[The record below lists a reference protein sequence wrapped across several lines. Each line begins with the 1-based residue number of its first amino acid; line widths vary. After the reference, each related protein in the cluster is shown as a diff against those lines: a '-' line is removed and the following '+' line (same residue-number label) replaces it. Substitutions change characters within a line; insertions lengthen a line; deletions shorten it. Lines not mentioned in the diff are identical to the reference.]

1 MGIKKGFVKTD
12 LTIPKVEQ
20 VRDPV
25 GQNVIALEAIP
36 PAVTMVRFPAEGNA
50 SSNRSFDFGRWYGSG
65 ADEIIYACQRQI
77 ERFLATHDGDKS
89 AASVVSYCLN
99 GLNAF
104 FDYLLLRSV
113 AEDRSLKLED
123 IHRNLIDGFLV
134 FLDDGKTSAVT
145 QSTRFQAIK
154 AVLVALGQRGL
165 IQIIKTGDNATFPR
179 NAFPNIHRR
188 RQGESPMQRGHRQAF
203 AAAVKSAVMPIFQDG
218 AQPTRELLSYA
229 LLTIALHTGRNTTP
243 LLEMGPDCL
252 RSHPKD
258 KLEFLVVYKR
268 RSRQN
273 STVILG
279 SEKMIESMPTV
290 FPSVARLIRRIIEL
304 TQPLREQAPGY
315 LKQRVWLYP
324 SQSNPRAGEIW
335 ALSPSMVGLT
345 VKKLVKDFNLLD
357 ANGDPLRINV
367 SRLRKT
373 FINRINEIL
382 GDDLVATAVAAGN
395 TPQVTGN
402 IYLRPG
408 EGSKKNWKFMGVA
421 LTRELLSATL
431 GETEKT
437 PTGGCTDTK
446 TGQFAPK
453 RDGAT
458 CMNFLDCVR
467 CRNYVVTGDD
477 LYRLFSFYWRIYS
490 ERGRMDKRK
499 WERHYAHILRL
510 IDRDV
515 VQAGMQKK
523 AFTQSEVTAA
533 RERAKIDP
541 HPFWSS
547 NDPLGGVKL

>member
-1 MGIKKGFVKTD
+1 MGIKKVFVKTD

-20 VRDPV
+20 VRDRA

-36 PAVTMVRFPAEGNA
+36 PAITMVRFPAKGNA
-50 SSNRSFDFGRWYGSG
+50 SSNRSFDFGKWYGAG
-65 ADEIIYACQRQI
+65 ADEIVYACQRQI
-77 ERFLATHDGDKS
+77 ERFLETHDGDKS

-99 GLNAF
+99 GLKTF
-104 FDYLLLRSV
+104 FDYLLIRSV
-113 AEDRSLKLED
+113 AEDRALKLGD
-123 IHRNLIDGFLV
+123 INRNLIDGFLV
-134 FLDDGKTSAVT
+134 FLDDGKTSVVT
-145 QSTRFQAIK
+145 QSTRLQAIK
-154 AVLVALGQRGL
+154 AVLVAQGQRGL
-165 IQIIKTGDNATFPR
+165 IQIVKTGDNATFPR
-179 NAFPNIHRR
+179 NAFPNIHRKR
-188 RQGESPMQRGHRQAF
+188 KGESPMPRGHRQAF

-273 STVILG
+273 SKVILG
-279 SEKMIESMPTV
+279 AEKMIESMPTV
-290 FPSVARLIRRIIEL
+290 FPSVARLIRRTIEL
-304 TQPLREQAPGY
+304 TGPLRDQASGH

-345 VKKLVKDFNLLD
+345 VKKLVKDFDLRD

-382 GDDLVATAVAAGN
+382 DDDLVTTAVAAGN

-402 IYLRPG
+402 VYLRPG

-431 GETEKT
+431 GATEKT

-446 TGQFAPK
+446 AGQFAPK

-499 WERHYAHILRL
+499 WERHYAHIVRL
-510 IDRDV
+510 IERDV
-515 VQAGMQKK
+515 VQAGMQKR
-523 AFTQSEVTAA
+523 AFTHSEVTDA
-533 RERAKIDP
+533 RERARIDP

-547 NDPLGGVKL
+547 TVALGGLE

>member
-1 MGIKKGFVKTD
+1 MGIKKVFVKTD
-12 LTIPKVEQ
+12 LTIPKAEQ
-20 VRDPV
+20 VRDRA

-36 PAVTMVRFPAEGNA
+36 PAITMVRFPAKGNA
-50 SSNRSFDFGRWYGSG
+50 SSNRSFDFGRWYGAG
-65 ADEIIYACQRQI
+65 ADEIVYACQRQI
-77 ERFLATHDGDKS
+77 ERFLETHDGDKS

-99 GLNAF
+99 GLKTF
-104 FDYLLLRSV
+104 FDYLLIRSV
-113 AEDRSLKLED
+113 AEDRALKLGD
-123 IHRNLIDGFLV
+123 INRNLIDGFLV
-134 FLDDGKTSAVT
+134 FLDDGKTSVVT
-145 QSTRFQAIK
+145 QSTRLQAIK
-154 AVLVALGQRGL
+154 AVLVAMGNRGL
-165 IQIIKTGDNATFPR
+165 IQVVKTGDNATFPR
-179 NAFPNIHRR
+179 NAFPNIHRKR
-188 RQGESPMQRGHRQAF
+188 KGESPMPKGQRQAF
-203 AAAVKSAVMPIFQDG
+203 AAAVKTAAMPIFQDD
-218 AQPTRELLSYA
+218 AQPTSELLSYA

-268 RSRQN
+268 RSRQ
-273 STVILG
+273 SSKVILG
-279 SEKMIESMPTV
+279 AEKMIESMPTV
-290 FPSVARLIRRIIEL
+290 FPSVARLIRRTIEL
-304 TQPLREQAPGY
+304 TGPLRDQASGH

-345 VKKLVKDFNLLD
+345 VKKLVKDFDLRD

-382 GDDLVATAVAAGN
+382 DDDLVTTAVAAGN

-402 IYLRPG
+402 VYLRPG
-408 EGSKKNWKFMGVA
+408 EGSQKNWKFMGVA

-431 GETEKT
+431 GATEKT

-446 TGQFAPK
+446 AGQFAPK

-477 LYRLFSFYWRIYS
+477 LHRLFSLYWRIYS

-499 WERHYAHILRL
+499 WERHYAHIVRL

-523 AFTQSEVTAA
+523 AFNQSEVADA
-533 RERAKIDP
+533 RERARIDP

-547 NDPLGGVKL
+547 NGALGGFE

>member
-1 MGIKKGFVKTD
+1 MGIKKVFVKTD

-20 VRDPV
+20 VRDRV

-36 PAVTMVRFPAEGNA
+36 PAITIVRFPAKGNA
-50 SSNRSFDFGRWYGSG
+50 SSNRSFDFGRWYGAG
-65 ADEIIYACQRQI
+65 ANEIVYACQRQI
-77 ERFLATHDGDKS
+77 ERFLETHDGDKS

-99 GLNAF
+99 GLNTF
-104 FDYLLLRSV
+104 FDYLLIRSV
-113 AEDRSLKLED
+113 AEDRALKLGD
-123 IHRNLIDGFLV
+123 VNRNLIDGFLV
-134 FLDDGKTSAVT
+134 FLDDGKTSVVT

-154 AVLVALGQRGL
+154 AVLVAQGQRGL

-179 NAFPNIHRR
+179 NAFPNIHRKR
-188 RQGESPMQRGHRQAF
+188 KGESPMPRGHRQAF

-268 RSRQN
+268 RSRQ
-273 STVILG
+273 SSKVIFG
-279 SEKMIESMPTV
+279 AEKMIESMPTV

-304 TQPLREQAPGY
+304 TGPLRDQASGH

-345 VKKLVKDFNLLD
+345 VKKLVKDFDLRD

-382 GDDLVATAVAAGN
+382 DDDLVTTAVAAGN

-402 IYLRPG
+402 VYLRPG

-431 GETEKT
+431 GATEKT

-446 TGQFAPK
+446 AGQFAPK

-499 WERHYAHILRL
+499 WERHYAHIVRL
-510 IDRDV
+510 IERDV
-515 VQAGMQKK
+515 VQVGMQKR
-523 AFTQSEVTAA
+523 AFTHSEVTDA
-533 RERAKIDP
+533 RERARIDP

-547 NDPLGGVKL
+547 TVALGGLE